1 MVFDL
6 QVIHIIR
13 YTNQESSGIHQSENH
28 LYFVFQTSLL
38 NFISHNILLPD
49 GGKTMEDRR
58 PLLSR
63 TRAWL
68 SIKESLDQF
77 LPAFK
82 ENVAS
87 SKVVDLGCLEGGY
100 AVEFARLG
108 YQTLGIEAR
117 VSNLDKCLHVKE
129 KLDLPNLDF
138 VQNDARDLDHY
149 GPFDIV
155 LCYGILYHL
164 DDPVAF
170 LKKVFQQTKR
180 MLLLHTHYAPEGDW
194 RYNLGLVNRYVI
206 APIQNR
212 THLFEHA
219 KNYQLSRL
227 TTHEGYRGRWYTEW
241 RSSSS
246 PEKIEGKS
254 LSSYNNPKS
263 FWLCRTDLTKAL
275 SDVGFRHVFERFD
288 HVGKGQ
294 WTDYPRFYSRSMFIA
309 LK

>member
-1 MVFDL
+1 MK
-6 QVIHIIR
+6 
-13 YTNQESSGIHQSENH
+13 
-28 LYFVFQTSLL
+28 
-38 NFISHNILLPD
+38 FISHNIILPD
-49 GGKTMEDRR
+49 GSKTMGDQRQ
-58 PLLSR
+58 LLSR

-77 LPAFK
+77 LPESK
-82 ENVAS
+82 EHPAPL
-87 SKVVDLGCLEGGY
+87 KVVDLGCLEGGY
-100 AVEFARLG
+100 ATEFARQG

-117 VSNLDKCLHVKE
+117 VSNLNKCLHVKE
-129 KLDLPNLDF
+129 QLSLPNLDF
-138 VQNDARDLDHY
+138 VQDDARNLDQH

-170 LKKVFQQTKR
+170 LHKVFQQTNR
-180 MLLLHTHYAPEGDW
+180 MLLLHTHYAPEYDW
-194 RYNLGLVNRYVI
+194 RYELGLVNRYVI

-212 THLFEHA
+212 THFLEHA

-227 TTHEGYRGRWYTEW
+227 TTNEGYRGRWYTEW
-241 RSSSS
+241 PSHSS
-246 PEKIEGKS
+246 PQHIEKNY
-254 LSSYNNPKS
+254 LSSYNNPRS

-288 HVGKGQ
+288 HVSKGE
-294 WTDYPRFYSRSMFIA
+294 WTKYPRFYSRSMFIA